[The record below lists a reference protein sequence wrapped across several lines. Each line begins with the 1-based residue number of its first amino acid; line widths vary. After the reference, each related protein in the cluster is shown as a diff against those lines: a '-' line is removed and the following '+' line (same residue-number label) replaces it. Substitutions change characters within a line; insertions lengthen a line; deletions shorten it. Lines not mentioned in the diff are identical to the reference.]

1 MGTPRLICRATQWAK
16 SSSRFLNRFS
26 FFSCHLCNACPS
38 AWRALGRCAREWW
51 RGGVPAA
58 AAGTLVIFAGGGQ
71 ESITALQP
79 LLGPL
84 AARVSHMGPAG
95 AGQTTKICNQ
105 MVVACIV
112 MLIAEMIALARKAG
126 LDVGALPAS
135 LKGGFADSLPL
146 QIFGPRMAAHRFEP
160 RLGAIALMEKD
171 VNLAA
176 ALSAQNN
183 AYTPM
188 LERARQLY
196 ATARDQ
202 SGVDVAAD
210 ISKLVCLFESLSLDE
225 KK

>member
-1 MGTPRLICRATQWAK
+1 
-16 SSSRFLNRFS
+16 
-26 FFSCHLCNACPS
+26 
-38 AWRALGRCAREWW
+38 
-51 RGGVPAA
+51 
-58 AAGTLVIFAGGGQ
+58 
-71 ESITALQP
+71 
-79 LLGPL
+79 
-84 AARVSHMGPAG
+84 MGPAG